1 MAGIHIFWGEHAMA
15 TTPKTTEPGFFRKA
29 IEWINGTASVQ
40 SGAASI
46 DAYGKGNV
54 SEGIRLAQESNR
66 EARDHLF
73 GGVKVAASKVNGIIQ
88 NANVSVIKT
97 LGGDEAGELL
107 TKAFKAGDEG
117 HGWEQT
123 KLALKAEAKVPGHLY
138 DEAKAEFG
146 KLTQFAKDNPGA
158 AIGSIGGVAGEVA
171 GYEIQQAIQGGHHV
185 TEHGGIQATPAKP
198 ATTVPARKP

>member
-1 MAGIHIFWGEHAMA
+1 MAGIQIFWGEHAMA
-15 TTPKTTEPGFFRKA
+15 TTPKTTEPGFFKRA
-29 IEWINGTASVQ
+29 MQWVNGKASVDV
-40 SGAASI
+40 GEASI
-46 DAYGKGNV
+46 DAYAKGNI
-54 SEGIRLAQESNR
+54 SEGIKLARESNQ
-66 EARDHLF
+66 EARDHIF
-73 GGVKVAASKVNGIIQ
+73 GGVKVAASKVNGVIQ

-97 LGGDEAGELL
+97 LGGDGAGELL

-158 AIGSIGGVAGEVA
+158 AIGSVGGVVGAVA
-171 GYEIQQAIQGGHHV
+171 GYGIQHAIQGGHDV
-185 TEHGGIQATPAKP
+185 KEHGGIPS
-198 ATTVPARKP
+198 ATT

>member
-1 MAGIHIFWGEHAMA
+1 MA
-15 TTPKTTEPGFFRKA
+15 TTPKTTEPGFFKRA
-29 IEWINGTASVQ
+29 MQWINGKTSIDV
-40 SGAASI
+40 GEASI
-46 DAYGKGNV
+46 DAYAKGNI
-54 SEGIRLAQESNR
+54 SEAVRLARESNQD
-66 EARDHLF
+66 ARDHIF
-73 GGVKVAASKVNGIIQ
+73 GGVKVAASKVNGVIQ

-146 KLTQFAKDNPGA
+146 KVTQFAKDNPGA
-158 AIGSIGGVAGEVA
+158 AIGSVGGVVGAAA
-171 GYEIQQAIQGGHHV
+171 GYGIQHAIQGGHDV
-185 TEHGGIQATPAKP
+185 KEHDGVQATPAKP

>member
-1 MAGIHIFWGEHAMA
+1 MA

-66 EARDHLF
+66 EARDHLL
-73 GGVKVAASKVNGIIQ
+73 GGVKAAASKVNSLIQ
-88 NANVSVIKT
+88 DGNVKVIKT

-117 HGWEQT
+117 HGWERT

-158 AIGSIGGVAGEVA
+158 AIGSVGGVAGEIA